1 MIYDISL
8 VPGVK
13 VGPIMT
19 NRRQLLASTG
29 LGALGLTLALGAGSA
44 LVTPALAATKV
55 TDEQKATLLRMAKD
69 IYPHDGFLDDKPYED
84 VVNGIVDGAN
94 KGGADADLVNAGLAD
109 LDDRANKLHGSN
121 YLGIKSEFAREA
133 LLRTIET
140 TDFFQKVRG
149 GLLFGLYNNQALWPK
164 FGYEGSSWE
173 QGGYIDRGFSD
184 ATWVPP
190 GPDAA
195 ARAAA
200 AKKG

>member
-13 VGPIMT
+13 VGPIVAT
-19 NRRQLLASTG
+19 RRQLLASSG
-29 LGALGLTLALGAGSA
+29 LGALGLAFALGAGSA
-44 LVTPALAATKV
+44 LVSPAHAATAIS
-55 TDEQKATLLRMAKD
+55 DDQKATLLRMAKD
-69 IYPHDGFLDDKPYED
+69 IYPHDGFLDDKPYQD

-94 KGGADADLVNAGLAD
+94 KGGADGDLVTGGLAD
-109 LDDRANKLHGSN
+109 LEDRAKKIHGSN
-121 YLGIKSEFAREA
+121 YLGIKSAAAREA

-149 GLLFGLYNNQALWPK
+149 GLLFGIYNNQALWPK
-164 FGYEGSSWE
+164 FGYQGSSWE

-184 ATWVPP
+184 ATWLPQ
-190 GPDAA
+190 GPDLA
-195 ARAAA
+195 ARTAA